1 MPSSIYRSTYGF
13 LRMIK
18 VEYENLDGIVRP
30 SFTSN
35 KGEDE
40 NDILDAIGNA
50 ILTSAPKRGSY
61 DGPTMRVDIC
71 KRAVEVGV

>member
-1 MPSSIYRSTYGF
+1 MPGPIYRSTYGL

-18 VEYENLDGIVRP
+18 VEYENLDDIVRL

-61 DGPTMRVDIC
+61 DGSTMRIDIR
-71 KRAVEVGV
+71 KRAVEVDV